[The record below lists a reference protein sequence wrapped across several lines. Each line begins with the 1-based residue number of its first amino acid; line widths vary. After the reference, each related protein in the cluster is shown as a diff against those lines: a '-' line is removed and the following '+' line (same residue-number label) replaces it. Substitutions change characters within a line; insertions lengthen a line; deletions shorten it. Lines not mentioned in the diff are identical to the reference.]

1 MTIWLI
7 EFDFPGGGGMY
18 DSLRFVSAHT
28 LKEALA
34 VVDRDTVDGYRILQ
48 TTNLNEAAKK
58 KGYGTC
64 FLERDYIE

>member
-7 EFDFPGGGGMY
+7 EFDFPGAGGMY
-18 DSLRFVSAHT
+18 DSLRFISANT
-28 LKEALA
+28 LEEALA
-34 VVDRDTVDGYRILQ
+34 VVTSDTAEGYRILQ

-58 KGYGTC
+58 KGYGVC